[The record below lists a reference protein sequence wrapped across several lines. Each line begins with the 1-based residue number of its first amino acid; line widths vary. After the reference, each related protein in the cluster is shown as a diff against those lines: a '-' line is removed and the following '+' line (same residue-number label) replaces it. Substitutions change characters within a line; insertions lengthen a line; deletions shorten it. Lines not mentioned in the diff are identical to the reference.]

1 MEELKKEWEREFEKK
16 FVLIPPPESHPSGRI
31 LLKPYEIKG
40 SVYDIKSFISSLLAK
55 QQEMTNSEWV
65 ALGKKL
71 GYHDY
76 WKDMTRIALQE
87 EFVKSLPNPKI
98 HSLPDGVN
106 SPHETEHDR
115 GWNDCIADIKSK
127 LNI

>member
-1 MEELKKEWEREFEKK
+1 MNEELKKEWADELEE
-16 FVLIPPPESHPSGRI
+16 LIYQR
-31 LLKPYEIKG
+31 
-40 SVYDIKSFISSLLAK
+40 YDVIDSKANGFQDVKSFISFLLAK
-55 QQEMTNSEWV
+55 QQE
-65 ALGKKL
+65 
-71 GYHDY
+71 
-76 WKDMTRIALQE
+76 
-87 EFVKSLPNPKI
+87 EFVKMIPIPKM